1 MIIEEGRTFTITA
14 EEYARYKKWKE
25 EIAQKREAGNYFGA
39 IGGEDEFIFTPT
51 SIGTI
56 VEVQCGSESIVLRD
70 LD

>member
-1 MIIEEGRTFTITA
+1 MITEEECTFKITA

-25 EIAQKREAGNYFGA
+25 EIAQKHEASNYFGA

-56 VEVQCGSESIVLRD
+56 VEVQCGSESIILRD